1 MLPSVHMMRRLSS
14 LLVVTSVVGA
24 AACGDNNQTP
34 DARRSVRDARVG
46 DAPRSDAALVDA
58 PRIDAPG
65 PAGRLVINEL
75 DYDQVGNDTKSFIEI
90 YNGTG
95 AAVTLADFAV
105 VLINGGDSAE
115 YARFLLSG
123 AGATLPVGGY
133 LVIRNPAVQ
142 VPAGALT
149 IAATGD
155 FLQNGPDGVALI
167 NTNTKTLVDALAYE
181 GLVPAAVITGFPAA
195 VSLVEGTAFAG
206 ADTNDDL
213 NSLARTPNGSD
224 VNNAVVDWKLATTI
238 TPGAMN
244 P

>member
-1 MLPSVHMMRRLSS
+1 R
-14 LLVVTSVVGA
+14 VVDAASNDAGA
-24 AACGDNNQTP
+24 A
-34 DARRSVRDARVG
+34 
-46 DAPRSDAALVDA
+46 DAPTVDA
-58 PRIDAPG
+58 PR
-65 PAGRLVINEL
+65 PAGRLVINEV
-75 DYDQVGNDTKSFIEI
+75 DYDQAATDAKSFIEI

-95 AAVTLADFAV
+95 AVVTLADFAV

-115 YARFLLSG
+115 YARFLLAD
-123 AGATLPVGGY
+123 AGTTLPSGGY

-142 VPAGALT
+142 VPAVALT

-155 FLQNGPDGVALI
+155 FMQNGPDGIALI

-181 GLVPAAVITGFPAA
+181 GLIPAAVITGFAA
-195 VSLVEGTAFAG
+195 TVSLVEGTAFAG
-206 ADTNDDL
+206 ADTNDDV

-224 VNNAVVDWKLATTI
+224 LNNAVVDWKVSTTI